1 MIGKLIGAAVGQ
13 QAARHLSGVNGTGG
27 ALLGLGAAA
36 VLRRLGPAGLIVAAA
51 GGYAIKRHRE
61 KAERRASAVR
71 GPAQGL
77 AQ

>member
-1 MIGKLIGAAVGQ
+1 
-13 QAARHLSGVNGTGG
+13 
-27 ALLGLGAAA
+27 LLGLGAAA

-61 KAERRASAVR
+61 KAERRASAGR